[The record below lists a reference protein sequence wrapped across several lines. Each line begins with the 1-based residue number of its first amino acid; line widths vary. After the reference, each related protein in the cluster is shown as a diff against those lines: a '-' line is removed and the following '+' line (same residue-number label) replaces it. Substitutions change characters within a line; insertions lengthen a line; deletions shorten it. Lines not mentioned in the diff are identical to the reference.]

1 MSAVLSLAR
10 LMENNNYLWEN
21 YRFNPIKKNHPI
33 ELKSVKKCNNYDKKL
48 RVWGAPGRGVVNSLC
63 VLKNPIL
70 SLNAVK
76 LTKDRDR
83 EIARLTEVGS

>member
-1 MSAVLSLAR
+1 M
-10 LMENNNYLWEN
+10 
-21 YRFNPIKKNHPI
+21 
-33 ELKSVKKCNNYDKKL
+33 KKCNNYDKKL